1 MQRPLVLNDLRA
13 TALAWSS
20 FAAVAEADCGFS
32 RNYPEQQSSRIGPI
46 MTTRE
51 LTIRRFSSST
61 TLHRLEA

>member
-32 RNYPEQQSSRIGPI
+32 RKIIPNNSPLGLDKS
-46 MTTRE
+46 
-51 LTIRRFSSST
+51 
-61 TLHRLEA
+61 